1 MHNTDMVEKGFDVDR
16 KSILMIQ
23 TRDELIKVDLTH
35 VAYVESEGNY
45 CRLAFINGVTSMVL
59 ISMSKFE
66 TLVEK
71 MMPSSFCRIGKR
83 HIVNKRMFFSLNI
96 PKQQIVLT
104 DLISSKVFIL
114 NASKDAIKQF
124 KEQLIE
130 TGI

>member
-59 ISMSKFE
+59 IKE
-66 TLVEK
+66 
-71 MMPSSFCRIGKR
+71 SSLGC
-83 HIVNKRMFFSLNI
+83 L
-96 PKQQIVLT
+96 
-104 DLISSKVFIL
+104 
-114 NASKDAIKQF
+114 
-124 KEQLIE
+124 
-130 TGI
+130 